1 MRDAELIKV
10 FNRRALLVAGGELFL
25 FSILAGRLYQLQ
37 ILDSD
42 KYKKLSERNSVR
54 IKLLPPPRG
63 IIADRFGVELAINV
77 NSYGIQ
83 MIPEEV
89 TAQGLTVEE
98 ILNRISELIPLT
110 EKEKEKVLNN
120 VKKKRAFF
128 PVFVKNNLGWDE
140 MAKIQVNN
148 LDFTGVYVEEGK
160 RRYYP
165 FDEIA
170 AHVIGYVSDVTEQEL
185 KKDPSP
191 ILQLP
196 DFKTGKAGIEKLM
209 DRELR
214 GEVGETI
221 QIVNAVGRVI
231 ETLDD
236 KKKKAIPGQRINLT
250 IDKRLQEYAYKRI
263 NEESAS
269 VVVMDIYNGDVLMM
283 ISVPSY
289 NPNIF
294 LDEDMSAKEF
304 EKLFSNPRHPFINKA
319 IEGLYAPGSTFK
331 MMTALAALS
340 DGKINANTKINCT
353 GHMDYGDG
361 RYHCW
366 NTGGHGLLNLEQ
378 SLLHSCDIFY
388 YALAT
393 KVSMDVIQE
402 MAYRFGLGDYTGIEL
417 ANEKKGQVPSREW
430 KRNYKSEAWYTGD
443 TITASIGQGYTLVTP
458 IQLAVM
464 TARIANGGFAVKPR
478 IIKNENEGNIFFP
491 SLNINPQ
498 HLNMIKRGMFAV
510 VNRPNGTGRNA
521 YLNYNGSY
529 MAGKT
534 GTTQVKRITR
544 EERARGVTKQEDLP
558 WKYRN
563 HALFVGYA
571 PYKNPRYAIS
581 VVVEHGMSGSGSAA
595 PIARDIMMKTL
606 ELYL

>member
-37 ILDSD
+37 ILDSE
-42 KYKKLSERNSVR
+42 KYKKLSQKNSVR
-54 IKLLPPPRG
+54 IKLIPPPRG
-63 IIADRFGVELAINV
+63 VIADRFGIELAVNV

-89 TAQGLTVEE
+89 TAQGLSVEE

-110 EKEKEKVLNN
+110 EKEKEKVLKN

-128 PVFVKNNLGWDE
+128 PVFIKNNLGWNE

-185 KKDPSP
+185 KNDPSP

-209 DRELR
+209 DKELR

-221 QIVNAVGRVI
+221 QVVNASGRVI

-236 KKKKAIPGQRINLT
+236 KKKKAIPGERINLT
-250 IDKRLQEYAYKRI
+250 IDKRLQEFAYNRI
-263 NEESAS
+263 HDESAS
-269 VVVMDIYNGDVLMM
+269 AVVMDIYNGDILMM

-294 LDEDMSAKEF
+294 LDEDVSAKKF
-304 EKLFSNPRHPFINKA
+304 EKLFTNPRHPFINKA
-319 IEGLYAPGSTFK
+319 IEGLYSPGSTFK
-331 MMTALAALS
+331 MMTALAALA
-340 DGKINANTKINCT
+340 DGKLNANTRIKCT
-353 GHMDYGDG
+353 GHMDYGDA

-366 NTGGHGLLNLEQ
+366 NTAGHGVLNLEQ

-388 YALAT
+388 YTLAT
-393 KVSMDVIQE
+393 KVSMDVIQD
-402 MAYRFGLGDYTGIEL
+402 MAYKFGLGEYTGIEL
-417 ANEKKGQVPSREW
+417 ANEKKGQVPGREW
-430 KRNYKSEAWYTGD
+430 KRNYKSETWYTGD

-458 IQLAVM
+458 LQLAVM
-464 TARIANGGFAVKPR
+464 TSRIANGGFAVKPR
-478 IIKNENEGNIFFP
+478 IIKGKNDSNIIFP
-491 SLNINPQ
+491 SLNVDPH
-498 HLNMIKRGMFAV
+498 HLNMIRKGMFSV
-510 VNRPNGTGRNA
+510 VNKPNGTGKTA
-521 YLNYNGSY
+521 YFDFKGNH

-544 EERARGVTKQEDLP
+544 EERARGVIRQEDLP

-571 PYKNPRYAIS
+571 PYKNPRFAVS
-581 VVVEHGMSGSGSAA
+581 VVVEHGMSGSGAAA
-595 PIARDIMMKTL
+595 PIARDLMMKTL

>member
-37 ILDSD
+37 ILDSE
-42 KYKKLSERNSVR
+42 KYKKLSEKNSVR
-54 IKLLPPPRG
+54 IKLIPPPRG
-63 IIADRFGVELAINV
+63 IIADRFGIELAVNV
-77 NSYGIQ
+77 SSYGIQ

-89 TAQGLTVEE
+89 TARGLTVEE

-110 EKEKEKVLNN
+110 EKEKEKVLKN

-128 PVFVKNNLGWDE
+128 PVFIKNNLGWDE

-160 RRYYP
+160 QRYYP

-185 KKDPSP
+185 RTDPSP
-191 ILQLP
+191 VLQLP
-196 DFKTGKAGIEKLM
+196 DFKTGKSGIEKLM
-209 DRELR
+209 DKELR
-214 GEVGETI
+214 GEAGETI
-221 QIVNAVGRVI
+221 QVVNATGRVI

-236 KKKKAIPGQRINLT
+236 RKKKTIPGQRINLT
-250 IDKRLQEYAYKRI
+250 IDKRLQEFAYQRI
-263 NEESAS
+263 KDESAS
-269 VVVMDIYNGDVLMM
+269 AVVMDIYNGDVLMM

-294 LDEDMSAKEF
+294 VNEDISAKEF
-304 EKLFSNPRHPFINKA
+304 EKLFSNPRHPFMNKA

-331 MMTALAALS
+331 MMTALAALA
-340 DGKINANTKINCT
+340 DGKLTANTRINCT

-366 NTGGHGLLNLEQ
+366 NTAGHGLLNLEQ

-388 YALAT
+388 YTLAT
-393 KVSMDVIQE
+393 KVSMDVIQD
-402 MAYRFGLGDYTGIEL
+402 MAYKFGLGDYTGIEL
-417 ANEKKGQVPSREW
+417 ANEKKGQVPGREW
-430 KRNYKSEAWYTGD
+430 KQNYKSENWYTGD
-443 TITASIGQGYTLVTP
+443 SITASIGQGYTLVTP
-458 IQLAVM
+458 LQLAVM
-464 TARIANGGFAVKPR
+464 TSRIANGGFAVKPR
-478 IIKNENEGNIFFP
+478 IIKSEKDSNLIFP
-491 SLNINPQ
+491 SMNIDQ
-498 HLNMIKRGMFAV
+498 KHLAMIKRGMFSV
-510 VNRPNGTGRNA
+510 VNHPHGTGKTA
-521 YLNYNGSY
+521 YFDYKGNN

-544 EERARGVTKQEDLP
+544 EERARGVIKQEDLP

-571 PYKNPRYAIS
+571 PYKNPRFAVS
-581 VVVEHGMSGSGSAA
+581 VVVEHGMSGSGAAA
-595 PIARDIMMKTL
+595 PIARDIMQKVL

>member
-37 ILDSD
+37 ILDSE
-42 KYKKLSERNSVR
+42 KYKKLSEKNSLR
-54 IKLLPPPRG
+54 IKLIPPPRG
-63 IIADRFGVELAINV
+63 IIADRFDVEMAVNV

-83 MIPEEV
+83 MIPEEI
-89 TAQGLTVEE
+89 TAQGMTVEE

-110 EKEKEKVLNN
+110 EKEKEKVLKN
-120 VKKKRAFF
+120 VKRKRAFF
-128 PVFVKNNLGWDE
+128 PVFIKNNLGWSE

-160 RRYYP
+160 LRHYP
-165 FDEIA
+165 FNEIA
-170 AHVIGYVSDVTEQEL
+170 AHVIGYVSDVTEKEL
-185 KKDPSP
+185 KEDPSP
-191 ILQLP
+191 VLQLP
-196 DFKTGKAGIEKLM
+196 DFKTGKAGVEKLM
-209 DRELR
+209 DKELR
-214 GEVGETI
+214 GSAGETI
-221 QIVNAVGRVI
+221 QIVNATGRVI

-236 KKKKAIPGQRINLT
+236 KKKKTIAGQRINLT
-250 IDKRLQEYAYKRI
+250 IDKRLQEYAYHRI
-263 NEESAS
+263 QNESAS
-269 VVVMDIYNGDVLMM
+269 AVVMDIYNGDILMM

-294 LDEDMSAKEF
+294 LDEDVSAAEF
-304 EKLFSNPRHPFINKA
+304 QKLFTNPRHPFINKA

-331 MMTALAALS
+331 MITALAALA
-340 DGKINANTKINCT
+340 DGKLTSNTRINCT

-388 YALAT
+388 YHLAT
-393 KVSMDVIQE
+393 KVSMDVIQD

-417 ANEKKGQVPSREW
+417 LNEKKGQVPGREW

-443 TITASIGQGYTLVTP
+443 SITASIGQGYTLVTP
-458 IQLAVM
+458 LQLAVM
-464 TARIANGGFAVKPR
+464 TSRIANGGFAVKPR
-478 IIKNENEGNIFFP
+478 IIKNKNEENIFFP
-491 SLNINPQ
+491 SLNIDNH

-510 VNRPNGTGRNA
+510 VNRPNGTGKPA
-521 YLNYNGSY
+521 FFDYNGSR

-544 EERARGVTKQEDLP
+544 EERARGIIKQEDLP

-571 PYKNPRYAIS
+571 PYKNPRYAVS
-581 VVVEHGMSGSGSAA
+581 VVVEHGMAGSTAA
-595 PIARDIMMKTL
+595 GPIARDLMQKTL